1 MISFRNN
8 VCSVVTAGAAA
19 GGGSIEDE
27 QVFDFRNNVLS
38 ILSMNKFRFMKEGTD
53 KKLKN
58 EMIKRELVSENVSH
72 SDWVPFFI

>member
-8 VCSVVTAGAAA
+8 VCSVVAGGGGGG

-38 ILSMNKFRFMKEGTD
+38 IRFC
-53 KKLKN
+53 
-58 EMIKRELVSENVSH
+58 R
-72 SDWVPFFI
+72 

>member
-8 VCSVVTAGAAA
+8 VCSVVTAGAAG

-38 ILSMNKFRFMKEGTD
+38 MVSMNKF
-53 KKLKN
+53 
-58 EMIKRELVSENVSH
+58 
-72 SDWVPFFI
+72 

>member
-38 ILSMNKFRFMKEGTD
+38 MVSMNKF
-53 KKLKN
+53 
-58 EMIKRELVSENVSH
+58 
-72 SDWVPFFI
+72 